1 MLVIGTAGN
10 EKSIH
15 TMFDELSSNV
25 AADKVLSFGLLWGVY
40 MGSSKPKNITTNKL
54 KRLVENRIGKGVVF
68 RDIVE
73 MLKRTSSKNELFCF
87 FPIWGAGNFMFD
99 LIESI
104 DDSALKAMAE
114 LYLDH
119 EMRLRHVFTRA
130 GLPESAIIKHISSL
144 DKRKNIL
151 SSKSGIISPKPEEV
165 FSARSK
171 HFPLEI
177 RIIYGDITS
186 RSLLEA
192 DEFQSLRRAII
203 SSDDTFIS
211 AGGGVAFQLLNEA
224 GLHNIL
230 NELAKFSSP
239 IEHSTVVVTSG
250 GKLPVHYIL
259 HAAAV
264 KIEKNAI
271 YKVSKQAV
279 RKTMRAALEKV
290 SALEVGAL
298 WVPLM
303 GAGVASL
310 PAEESLE
317 GILESIAAW
326 GDKRRKAII
335 LIVIYREKELP
346 RHDVYQCLLRK
357 LKSRFSIHKI

>member
-15 TMFDELSSNV
+15 TMFDELTSNN

-40 MGSSKPKNITTNKL
+40 MGSSKPKNITMNKL
-54 KRLVENRIGKGVVF
+54 KRLVENHIDKGVVF
-68 RDIVE
+68 RDIKD
-73 MLKRTSSKNELFCF
+73 LIKRNGSKNELFCF
-87 FPIWGAGNFMFD
+87 FPIWGTGNFIFD

-104 DDSALKAMAE
+104 DDSELKAMAE

-119 EMRLRHVFTRA
+119 QMRLRHVFTRA

-151 SSKSGIISPKPEEV
+151 SLKSGVMSSKPEEV
-165 FSARSK
+165 FTAQSK

-192 DEFQSLRRAII
+192 EEFQALGRGII
-203 SSDDTFIS
+203 SSDDTCIS

-239 IEHSTVVVTSG
+239 IEHGTVVVTSG
-250 GKLPVHYIL
+250 GKLPVQYIL

-264 KIEKNAI
+264 KIEKNAT
-271 YKVSKQAV
+271 YKVSKPAV
-279 RKTMRAALEKV
+279 RKTMRAALDKA
-290 SALEVGAL
+290 SALAVGAL

-317 GILESIAAW
+317 GILEAIAAW
-326 GDKRRKAII
+326 GSKRRKAII
-335 LIVIYREKELP
+335 MIVIYREKDLP
-346 RHDVYQCLLRK
+346 RHHVYQCLLRK
-357 LKSRFSIHKI
+357 LKSRFSIHNI